1 MATVGTGQYT
11 YEMIENW
18 GDLPAG
24 WSFGPVMGVAV
35 DSADRVYAG
44 RQAQDPPILVF
55 DREGNYLSSLGSGAI
70 TDPHRLYIGPEDV
83 ISIADKDDH
92 VAAKFTLDGGPLLVM
107 GNRGQP
113 SDTGC

>member
-1 MATVGTGQYT
+1 MTTVGTGQYT
-11 YEMIENW
+11 YEVIESW

-55 DREGNYLSSLGSGAI
+55 DRTSSSGDRPVEY
-70 TDPHRLYIGPEDV
+70 TVSRYRGDRYELHM
-83 ISIADKDDH
+83 S
-92 VAAKFTLDGGPLLVM
+92 LD
-107 GNRGQP
+107 R
-113 SDTGC
+113 SWA